1 MTIIITKEFDP
12 YYIELIDDVSSTTA
26 KMRLDDFANTISA
39 SIQDKFALEDM
50 ILGKLDFVEIRIWTD
65 EGQLKDIYHIE
76 AE

>member
-1 MTIIITKEFDP
+1 MTITITKEFDP

-26 KMRLDDFANTISA
+26 KMRLDDFVNTISA

-50 ILGKLDFVEIRIWTD
+50 LIGKLDYVEIRIWTD
-65 EGQLKDIYHIE
+65 EGQLRDIYHIE